1 MSTAE
6 QTRQWRQANPAHVLW
21 YQAQRRARV
30 KGVPFTISE
39 GEMEDLLSLSG
50 WSCLYCT
57 TPVGTFTGRGARPF
71 SATVDRLIPSLG
83 YTRENTVIACHRC
96 NSTKAEHTPATLR
109 AWADNLDAIIQ
120 QRQNPTGIQ

>member
-30 KGVPFTISE
+30 KGVPFTLT
-39 GEMEDLLSLSG
+39 EDDMVRLLNSSG
-50 WSCLYCT
+50 WSCVYCS

-71 SATVDRLIPSLG
+71 SATVDRLTPSLG
-83 YTRENTVIACHRC
+83 YTPGNTVIACHRC

-109 AWADNLDAIIQ
+109 AWADKLDALIQ
-120 QRQNPTGIQ
+120 RLNPTRIQ